1 MAQAGWPTP
10 APWSRRGGH
19 WGLRL
24 IWAPL
29 ETSTTWGL
37 CRQYSL
43 GAGACLKGAHL
54 KPYLQ
59 GCCPFGEMPTRVTV
73 ILALDFLELIVGPWA
88 EKPLSQEFP
97 GPGMS
102 ELYSSVRAKQL
113 SSPWAHPACAAGRS
127 LRELGRDE
135 GLCRHPSVNL
145 RSFS

>member
-1 MAQAGWPTP
+1 M
-10 APWSRRGGH
+10 
-19 WGLRL
+19 
-24 IWAPL
+24 
-29 ETSTTWGL
+29 
-37 CRQYSL
+37 
-43 GAGACLKGAHL
+43 

-102 ELYSSVRAKQL
+102 EPYSSVRAKQL

-145 RSFS
+145 RSSS